1 MRFVYLYAIYQCIR
15 GLFRYSSN
23 VKNEIK
29 AKEEAAKQTNPIFY
43 IKYSKK
49 RLCVYDIYYDRFE
62 NLTYYV
68 KDKDEIFNIPAFD
81 CKFDGFCAGGK
92 KELAEML
99 NGVRMSKDRMDEL
112 RYLCNATGLSEE
124 EQEEI
129 REIIKFPQKLTTN
142 SEKW

>member
-1 MRFVYLYAIYQCIR
+1 MK
-15 GLFRYSSN
+15 S
-23 VKNEIK
+23 
-29 AKEEAAKQTNPIFY
+29 KQ
-43 IKYSKK
+43 KK
-49 RLCVYDIYYDRFE
+49 RLQNRPTPFFILSIVKRD
-62 NLTYYV
+62 YV

-99 NGVRMSKDRMDEL
+99 SGVRMSKDRMNEL
-112 RYLCNATGLSEE
+112 RYLCNAIGLSEE

-129 REIIKFPQKLTTN
+129 REIIKFPQKLTKN